1 VRVSALTFARWA
13 QRRGLSVTQVA
24 GKIGMDAS
32 TLRSW
37 LERWESDHLRARA
50 RGRPIDPVDRDRLWS
65 ILAVFGVIGPQVGL
79 PTLQKLLPDTARAE
93 LISLQARC
101 RAIYRK
107 KAAWIVDTLRWT
119 CPGAVWAIDFA
130 RPPEAIE
137 RIYTHLLV
145 VRDLAS
151 GNVLLAIPTPGESAT
166 LVVRV
171 LASLS
176 RWFGAPLVLKLDNGG
191 PFVTDELKAL
201 LRQHGVLA
209 LYSPPRLPS
218 YNGSVEAGIGS
229 IKTRAFWRAAL
240 ADRPGQ
246 WTVDDIEAA
255 VCEANREGRP
265 RGSDAA
271 SPYDAWLNRTPIT
284 QAQRDALHDC
294 YATLAAEEY
303 ARRGLPPMTR
313 LQHQEQASIDR
324 VAISHALI
332 EHGFLL
338 IRRRR
343 ITPPVSRLRTRKI
356 P

>member
-1 VRVSALTFARWA
+1 VRISALVFARWA
-13 QRRGLSVTQVA
+13 QRRGLSVAQIA
-24 GKIGMDAS
+24 DRIGMDAS
-32 TLRSW
+32 TLRDW
-37 LERWESDHLRARA
+37 MDRWKSDHLRAKA
-50 RGRPIDPVDRDRLWS
+50 RGRPVDPVDADQLFS
-65 ILAVFGVIGPQVGL
+65 VLMVFGVIGPQVGL
-79 PTLQKLLPDTARAE
+79 PTLQKLLPDMARAA

-130 RPPEAIE
+130 QPPETIE
-137 RIYTHLLV
+137 RIYTHLLI

-151 GNVLLAIPTPGESAT
+151 GKVLLAIPTPGESAT
-166 LVVRV
+166 LVITV
-171 LASLS
+171 LASLF

-191 PFVTDELKAL
+191 PFITDELKDL
-201 LRQHGVLA
+201 LRQHGVLP
-209 LYSPPRLPS
+209 LYSPPRLPR

-240 ADRPGQ
+240 AARPGQ

-255 VCEANREGRP
+255 VCEANTEGRP
-265 RGSDAA
+265 RGSDAP
-271 SPYDAWLNRTPIT
+271 SPDDAWLSRIPIT
-284 QAQRDALHDC
+284 QAQRDALHAR
-294 YATLAAEEY
+294 YAALAAEEY

-332 EHGFLL
+332 DNGFLL

-356 P
+356 S